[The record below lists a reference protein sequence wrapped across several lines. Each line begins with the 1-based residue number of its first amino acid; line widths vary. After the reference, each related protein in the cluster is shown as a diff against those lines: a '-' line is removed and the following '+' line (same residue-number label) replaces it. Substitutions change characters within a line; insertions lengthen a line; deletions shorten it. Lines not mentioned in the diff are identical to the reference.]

1 MCQAGLNTA
10 DYKLAI
16 HQLAEHSK
24 MLKNNADQWAR
35 LADSAHEHDLS
46 LKLQE
51 AGVKAA
57 EAASLFEAAMED
69 LRSHGHS
76 HSHSHVHISEV

>member
-24 MLKNNADQWAR
+24 LLKNNAEQWAK
-35 LADSAHEHDLS
+35 LAEVAHEHDLS
-46 LKLQE
+46 HKLQE
-51 AGVKAA
+51 AGLKAA
-57 EAASLFEAAMED
+57 EVAVLLDAAMED
-69 LRSHGHS
+69 LRHHSHG
-76 HSHSHVHISEV
+76 HVHISEV